1 MVSHRRVILDIQSGK
16 SGGESRAAQMA
27 VLKEKSK
34 TSTHRFSLSKD
45 RTSDVNT
52 RSTH

>member
-1 MVSHRRVILDIQSGK
+1 MVSHCRVILDIQSGK
-16 SGGESRAAQMA
+16 SGGESRAAEMA

-34 TSTHRFSLSKD
+34 TSTHGFSLSKE
-45 RTSDVNT
+45 RTSDVNA